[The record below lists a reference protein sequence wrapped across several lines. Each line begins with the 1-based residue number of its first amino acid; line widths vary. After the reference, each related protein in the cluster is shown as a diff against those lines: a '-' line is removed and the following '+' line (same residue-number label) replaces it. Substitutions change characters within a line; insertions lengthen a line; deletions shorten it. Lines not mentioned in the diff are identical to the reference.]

1 MQACEGKSLK
11 VITTLKIRRG
21 KKYFKNCRAREGK
34 ILQNRRDHR
43 KHPREEKSHILKDRS
58 LIYIDL

>member
-1 MQACEGKSLK
+1 MREKSLK
-11 VITTLKIRRG
+11 VTTTLQNRKD
-21 KKYFKNCRAREGK
+21 KKYFKNHRAHEGK
-34 ILQNRRDHR
+34 ILQNRRDHH